1 MPVKLSS
8 APPNGA
14 GEYFSATF
22 YKYLTPNG
30 VKIRIGDLVILIYIA
45 AFVRQYL
52 WIVSNNT
59 IAWILTLLISGF
71 IWFVHLRTKDP
82 ASERTPPQF
91 WLLVA
96 LPLFLVYA
104 MRAAFPDTGFDILD
118 YRLIN
123 SERALRGFPF
133 ITGDFFPSRFPFN
146 PAPDMVTGITRH
158 LLGYRLGTII
168 NYFVLLWVGTIL
180 NRLLVPY
187 IKHVWLRCL
196 GVLLILLTEHALFVI
211 NNYMVD
217 LLALPLLLEAARLS
231 FQINRDRQNQATAR
245 IALFLGAS
253 VAFKLTNLAFALPI
267 LLVYIYNIIRAR
279 PRPNL
284 VRTALSLGLSFAAPL
299 LPFTLYIY
307 WQTGNPVFPLYNK
320 IFRSP
325 FWPAADLVGVRWS
338 PVVDDPH
345 WLDMRWWE
353 QLLWPI
359 LLPFQLE
366 HTAGGLGPHAGRL
379 SVCFIAALLG
389 LLLWTKDKS
398 LRYLSFITLFG
409 AILWSAIS
417 GMLRYATYLELAG
430 GVIVM
435 CFAARFYRVGN
446 DSQKLQLIK
455 RGSFVLLL
463 SILVVQSAIACVYAY
478 RFEWGSRPSFFENP
492 RAYIRDS
499 KYFLRDYSLS
509 NFLPAREKRLIDPVQ
524 VWAESNA
531 LESGIEALLKSDA
544 PALCL
549 YMPEYFETEVSRR
562 RFGQVLSAIAGKSR
576 FSLTFSDHLEG
587 SLFNIRRAGLGAG
600 RITQVV
606 IPYYSEHTRIH
617 MSLIEVLPASEVK
630 AGEQISTTQS
640 REALPENAYRAEL
653 NWSQPPPVSLRAG
666 LRETVYVKLKNVSD
680 VTWPILGQADGRYR
694 LSVGNHWRDNQDKI
708 VINDDGRSL
717 LPYDLKPQEE
727 IEVPL
732 TITAPQ
738 TPGDY
743 VLEIDVVQEGVTWFG
758 SKGSSTLRTRIKV
771 ER

>member
-1 MPVKLSS
+1 MPIKLSS

-14 GEYFSATF
+14 KGILGITF
-22 YKYLTPNG
+22 YKHLTSNG
-30 VKIRIGDLVILIYIA
+30 VKIEIGDAVILIYIA

-52 WIVSNNT
+52 WIINNNT
-59 IAWILTLLISGF
+59 FAWLFTILLSGF
-71 IWFVHLRTKDP
+71 IWFLHLRTKGRFSD
-82 ASERTPPQF
+82 STPPQF
-91 WLLVA
+91 WLIVG
-96 LPLFLVYA
+96 LPLFLIYA

-123 SERALRGFPF
+123 SERALHGFPF
-133 ITGDFFPSRFPFN
+133 IPGDFFPTRFPFN

-158 LLGYRLGTII
+158 LFGYRLGTII
-168 NYFVLLWVGTIL
+168 NYLVLLWVGTIL

-187 IKHVWLRCL
+187 ITQAWIRCL
-196 GVLLILLTEHALFVI
+196 GILLILLTEHVLFVI

-231 FQINRDRQNQATAR
+231 FRTNEDKQTQTTIR
-245 IALFLGAS
+245 IALYLGAS

-267 LLVYIYNIIRAR
+267 FLVHIYNIIRAR

-284 VRTALSLGLSFAAPL
+284 ITTALSLGVSFAAPL

-307 WQTGNPVFPLYNK
+307 RHTGNPVFPLYNRL
-320 IFRSP
+320 FRSP

-338 PVVDDPH
+338 PVVDDPR

-389 LLLWTKDKS
+389 LLLWTRDRS
-398 LRYLSFITLFG
+398 LRYLSFITFFG

-430 GVIVM
+430 GIIIM
-435 CFAARFYRVGN
+435 CFAARLHRAGN
-446 DSQKLQLIK
+446 DSAKLRLFR
-455 RGSFVLLL
+455 RGAAVLLL
-463 SILVVQSAIACVYAY
+463 SILVVQSAVACVYAY

-492 RAYIRDS
+492 RAYLRDS
-499 KYFLRDYSLS
+499 KYFLRDYSLVR
-509 NFLPAREKRLIDPVQ
+509 FLPAREKKLIEPVQ
-524 VWAESNA
+524 ALAESNA
-531 LESGIEALLKSDA
+531 LESGIEASLKSDA

-549 YMPEYFETEVSRR
+549 YMPEYFETEISRM
-562 RFGQVLSAIAGKSR
+562 RFRQALSAISGKNLY
-576 FSLTFSDHLEG
+576 SLTFSDHLEG
-587 SLFNIRRAGLGAG
+587 SLFNLRRAGLGVG

-617 MSLIEVLPASEVK
+617 MSLIEVLATPEAK
-630 AGEQISTTQS
+630 AEQISTTQA
-640 REALPENAYRAEL
+640 RAPLGDNVYRAEL
-653 NWSQPPPVSLRAG
+653 NWSQPPPASLRAG
-666 LRETVYVKLKNVSD
+666 LRETIYVKVRNASD
-680 VTWPILGQADGRYR
+680 VTWPVLGQADGRYR
-694 LSVGNHWRDNQDKI
+694 LSVGNHWLDDNNKI
-708 VINDDGRSL
+708 VINDDGRSP
-717 LPYDLKPQEE
+717 LPYDLKPREE

-732 TITAPQ
+732 TIT
-738 TPGDY
+738 TPKTSSDY

-758 SKGSSTLRTRIKV
+758 SKGSSTLKARIKV